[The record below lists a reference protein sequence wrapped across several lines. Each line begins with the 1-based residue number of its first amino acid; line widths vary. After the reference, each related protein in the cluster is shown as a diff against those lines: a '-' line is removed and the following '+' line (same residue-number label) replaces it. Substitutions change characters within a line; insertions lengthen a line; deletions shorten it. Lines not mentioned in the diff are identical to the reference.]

1 MADPILCRGLRYF
14 LARPLV
20 KRSILGLNRQTRR
33 NAPRHPSTGQQSN
46 RDCHFRRGL
55 FDPDEHHGDFP
66 DLACRTGG
74 RGWRWPWLWFA
85 EDRIKLIPGVILSL
99 EGQATV
105 RDYVELDRGEA
116 GTIVKTTVR
125 SMILETYDG
134 LWIVVPNEDFI
145 TIRVVSYSDQ
155 GSANRYEADFSVSYD
170 T

>member
-1 MADPILCRGLRYF
+1 M
-14 LARPLV
+14 
-20 KRSILGLNRQTRR
+20 
-33 NAPRHPSTGQQSN
+33 
-46 RDCHFRRGL
+46 
-55 FDPDEHHGDFP
+55 
-66 DLACRTGG
+66 
-74 RGWRWPWLWFA
+74 
-85 EDRIKLIPGVILSL
+85 ILSL